1 MPNSKNR
8 DDIDY
13 SNPKA
18 VANAAETAIA
28 ALLADVDM
36 TEEADCRY
44 RFDAQ
49 FVPNKPGGTAGRYMP
64 ALITYRDDGTEQRDV
79 SYAYSKSKRSEA
91 IGCCAA
97 LWPHV
102 VLPEGERIRETLE
115 AELTRFLGK
124 VSARVAREKQKTR
137 ALVIS
142 ERDGVDFNEALKMV
156 EEADV
161 AAIADEEQASTDAAA
176 AAAKS
181 KPDPAAEKCEDIFAD

>member
-97 LWPHV
+97 LWRS
-102 VLPEGERIRETLE
+102 EER
-115 AELTRFLGK
+115 
-124 VSARVAREKQKTR
+124 V
-137 ALVIS
+137 
-142 ERDGVDFNEALKMV
+142 
-156 EEADV
+156 
-161 AAIADEEQASTDAAA
+161 
-176 AAAKS
+176 
-181 KPDPAAEKCEDIFAD
+181 